1 MKSLGVWISA
11 FRVRTLPLSLAS
23 VLTGCSLVAWQDL
36 NGWVFFLLG
45 FTTILLQI
53 LSNLAN
59 DYGDFKNGAD
69 NEERIGP
76 ARAVQ
81 SGAISPRQMKT
92 AIWIFGTLSFC
103 VGLFLLAYLGYH
115 KGWGLA
121 ALFLLFGSASIYAAI
136 TYTGG
141 DHPYGYRGLGDLS
154 VLLFFGLLG
163 VLGSA
168 FFVALNFDWNWLFPA
183 IAVGLLSVSVLNL
196 NNLRDVEND
205 AKTGKKTLVV
215 RMGYNVAKRYHT
227 LLIVSAWFLLIAALF
242 TSYQHWANFLI
253 LGILPLHLFH
263 LKTVHTQDQ
272 PKLLDPELKKIALS
286 TFLIS
291 LILLITPL

>member
-1 MKSLGVWISA
+1 L
-11 FRVRTLPLSLAS
+11 LA
-23 VLTGCSLVAWQDL
+23 
-36 NGWVFFLLG
+36 
-45 FTTILLQI
+45 FTTVLLQI

-69 NEERIGP
+69 NENRIGP

-81 SGAISPRQMKT
+81 SGAISPRQMKV
-92 AIWIFGTLSFC
+92 AIWIFGALSFF
-103 VGLFLLAYLGYH
+103 VGLFLLVYLGYH

-121 ALFLLFGSASIYAAI
+121 GLFLIFGVTSIYAAI

-168 FFVALNFDWNWLFPA
+168 FFVALNFNWTWILPA
-183 IAVGLLSVSVLNL
+183 VAIGLLSVSVLNL

-215 RMGYNVAKRYHT
+215 RMGYQGGKYYHT
-227 LLIVSAWFLLIAALF
+227 LLMLVAWTLMITALF
-242 TSYQHWANFLI
+242 LSYHHWSNFLI
-253 LGILPLHLFH
+253 LGILPLHLWH
-263 LKTVHTQDQ
+263 LKTVHAQQT
-272 PKLLDPELKKIALS
+272 PKLLDPELKKIAIS
-286 TFLIS
+286 TFILS